1 MSRLIPDRATIEL
14 GLGAVPEAVTR
25 ALASKQGLG
34 VHSGAVGDGI
44 ANLMTAGVVDNLH
57 KEIDPGVAVAT
68 DAHRNRV
75 VGREISPQPST
86 RGSALFV
93 AHRVSWLRAP
103 DNAGYRW
110 LLPVDA
116 WPPRAAC

>member
-14 GLGAVPEAVTR
+14 GLAAVPEAVTR
-25 ALASKQGLG
+25 ALGSKQGLG

-68 DAHRNRV
+68 ML
-75 VGREISPQPST
+75 PT
-86 RGSALFV
+86 RALTGQQIMSSA
-93 AHRVSWLRAP
+93 
-103 DNAGYRW
+103 G
-110 LLPVDA
+110 
-116 WPPRAAC
+116 